1 MAGGAARVESV
12 DALRRFK
19 ATLAKFAGEASVALA
34 DAESEMQRTQVWL
47 ESEQRQHWQTQI
59 RKRAEAVSRAKEAL
73 RMKKLFKDSAGR
85 TPSAVD
91 EEKAL
96 RIAQRAYA
104 EAEEKLANVRRSIP
118 RLQKEYQMY
127 KGGIQRFATSIESD
141 IPVGIAKLDAMVG
154 RLEEYLALS
163 TSGGEVAAGDR
174 GPAEAPS
181 EAPPAG
187 TQPEG
192 WEQGPDASA
201 GPKEPS
207 P

>member
-19 ATLAKFAGEASVALA
+19 AALAKFAGEASVALA

-47 ESEQRQHWQTQI
+47 ESEQRQYWQTQI
-59 RKRAEAVSRAKEAL
+59 RKRTEAVSRAKEAL
-73 RMKKLFKDSAGR
+73 RMKQLFKDSAGR

-96 RIAQRAYA
+96 RIAQRALA

-127 KGGIQRFATSIESD
+127 KGGAQRFATSLESD
-141 IPVGIAKLDAMVG
+141 IPVGIAKLDDLVG
-154 RLEEYLALS
+154 RLEQYLALS
-163 TSGGEVAAGDR
+163 TSGGEVAGGER
-174 GPAEAPS
+174 GPAEATG
-181 EAPPAG
+181 AVPPAE
-187 TQPEG
+187 TPPEG
-192 WEQGPDASA
+192 WEEGPAS
-201 GPKEPS
+201 KENQKEE
-207 P
+207 